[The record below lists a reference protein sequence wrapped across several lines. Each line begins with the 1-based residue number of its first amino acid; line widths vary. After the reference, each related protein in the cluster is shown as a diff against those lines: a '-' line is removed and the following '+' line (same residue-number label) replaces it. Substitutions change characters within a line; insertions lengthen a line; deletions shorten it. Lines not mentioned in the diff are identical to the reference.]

1 MSDYFKKITTSKRHQ
16 NLQWVNSMVNTHDL
30 VCQCD
35 EPLKHIILTIR
46 DQEPNIKFN
55 KEESTKLQQW
65 LTTGD
70 DQDGDAIDGLGD
82 GDLERLFEEDF
93 TADDEDGG

>member
-1 MSDYFKKITTSKRHQ
+1 
-16 NLQWVNSMVNTHDL
+16 MVNTHDL
-30 VCQCD
+30 LCQCD

-55 KEESTKLQQW
+55 KEESEKLQKW

-70 DQDGDAIDGLGD
+70 DQDGDAIDGLGE